1 MNDIITKAKKN
12 PVKCGDVQSGGV
24 MKEILDAKQPISLT
38 RYGHIEAYL
47 IPAHLIK
54 EFMK

>member
-1 MNDIITKAKKN
+1 MNILDQAKKN
-12 PVKCGDVQSGGV
+12 KVKCGDLQSGGM

-54 EFMK
+54 EFVK

>member
-12 PVKCGDVQSGGV
+12 PVKCGDLQSGGM